1 MVAVD
6 FSNGLSTSIE
16 SRMGTEYYGN
26 ETTYR
31 PVFGVVEMAGIEAPM
46 YVRHQLTDELV
57 GNAFSWSYSDQIT
70 SMHLYTSPHSM
81 SWVIFTGAQQL
92 GAEWCSPCIF
102 VKLRPGVY
110 IFCQNEEAC
119 NGNQMTELLNTKASH
134 DCGFTFNGGA
144 RGVSLGV
151 TGAIGRH
158 IGKFDLLEF
167 YGPKRRA

>member
-1 MVAVD
+1 M
-6 FSNGLSTSIE
+6 
-16 SRMGTEYYGN
+16 
-26 ETTYR
+26 
-31 PVFGVVEMAGIEAPM
+31 
-46 YVRHQLTDELV
+46 
-57 GNAFSWSYSDQIT
+57 
-70 SMHLYTSPHSM
+70 
-81 SWVIFTGAQQL
+81 
-92 GAEWCSPCIF
+92 GAEWGSPCIY